1 MTCFLFVT
9 CVKYSPLIFGIV
21 YLSSDITHVSILCF
35 PLWKV
40 IAKVLG
46 TAIGEYKELRLDVMS
61 ALRKLITSSQEAA
74 NEDNVKEM
82 ARFAKNYLP
91 ILFNLYTTKPS
102 GTDEEGQRLAAFE
115 TIKVL
120 VCCSFSG

>member
-1 MTCFLFVT
+1 M
-9 CVKYSPLIFGIV
+9 IFDIV
-21 YLSSDITHVSILCF
+21 DLSSDITHVSILCF
-35 PLWKV
+35 SLWKV

-82 ARFAKNYLP
+82 VRFAKNYLP

-115 TIKVL
+115 TVKVL
-120 VCCSFSG
+120 LCCSFSG